1 MSEEIVVKVNEVK
14 VATQYGKASL
24 TVEPV
29 GDLLYLISIPDGY
42 IEKDGIKVFTVN
54 GIRHL
59 VKGLQV
65 ALVIDAGKEDF

>member
-1 MSEEIVVKVNEVK
+1 MSEEIVVKVNEIK
-14 VATQYGKASL
+14 VSTQYGKASL
-24 TVEPV
+24 TVEPA

-42 IEKDGIKVFTVN
+42 IEKDGVKVFTVD

-65 ALVIDAGKEDF
+65 ALVIDANKEDF